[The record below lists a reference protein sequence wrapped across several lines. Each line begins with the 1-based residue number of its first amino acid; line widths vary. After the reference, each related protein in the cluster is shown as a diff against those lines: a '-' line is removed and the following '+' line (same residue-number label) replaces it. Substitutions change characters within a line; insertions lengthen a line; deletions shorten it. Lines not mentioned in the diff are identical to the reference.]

1 MTYMRS
7 TLAYILFWINLIII
21 SISLYITIT
30 ENIKIENQFYYP
42 DYLRATKEKFKKIN
56 PYFFLN
62 EEFASSNHLRN
73 LSFNPK
79 PHLITLL
86 TFFPLLALLLLMIS
100 FCVTENEC
108 CTNNAEIN
116 ANFPVGNCFGIF
128 KCNIDC
134 SYCEGGAN
142 CNCNQEE
149 SNCIVI
155 LSLIFFPFTIL
166 ICTSKACGK
175 HVVRIFSVA
184 LLILGYIAMIAIDC
198 FILHEIYAIIL
209 IAIYSFGVV
218 INFAG
223 VLFSGLL

>member
-1 MTYMRS
+1 MNVVQIMQKLMRIFLLEIVS
-7 TLAYILFWINLIII
+7 GYLNVILIAHIVKEVQI
-21 SISLYITIT
+21 
-30 ENIKIENQFYYP
+30 
-42 DYLRATKEKFKKIN
+42 ATVIRK
-56 PYFFLN
+56 
-62 EEFASSNHLRN
+62 R
-73 LSFNPK
+73 
-79 PHLITLL
+79 
-86 TFFPLLALLLLMIS
+86 
-100 FCVTENEC
+100 V
-108 CTNNAEIN
+108 
-116 ANFPVGNCFGIF
+116 
-128 KCNIDC
+128 
-134 SYCEGGAN
+134 
-142 CNCNQEE
+142 
-149 SNCIVI
+149 IVI